1 MCDHLKYLLTVAGL
15 RWEAEIYVNA
25 QRSLRADLV
34 VHSFVDGKPLA
45 LDVQVVHGLSSR
57 LGEEA
62 VAKGE
67 NDKKAKYSAACSMID
82 MNFSPV
88 VWDTLGGLGSDSLKF
103 MQKLITAA
111 APNPLILQTIFGSAR
126 PWLWLGPWL
135 ASCHFQCLNLFTSKE
150 HFSLKDCNPC
160 GGW

>member
-1 MCDHLKYLLTVAGL
+1 MGYF
-15 RWEAEIYVNA
+15 
-25 QRSLRADLV
+25 S
-34 VHSFVDGKPLA
+34 PL
-45 LDVQVVHGLSSR
+45 G
-57 LGEEA
+57 GEA

-88 VWDTLGGLGSDSLKF
+88 VWDTLGGLGPDSIKF

-111 APNPLILQTIFGSAR
+111 AADSSQPIYTANYIWQRTALALAR
-126 PWLWLGPWL
+126 

-150 HFSLKDCNPC
+150 HFSLKDCNLC
-160 GGW
+160 GGLLT